1 MALIKCPECGK
12 EYSDTASA
20 CPHCGYTK
28 NTQKYGKELGAGIK
42 EGLKGL
48 NTVCSPKK
56 RKTCILLNVIP
67 ILGFIIF
74 MYIGMSTANDSI
86 SYIGIAFGFCGGIYQ
101 FYVGKIKLGI
111 IYTITM
117 GGFVIGA
124 VLDLFKLLFT
134 KTFKDSNGFPLIY

>member
-1 MALIKCPECGK
+1 MALIKCSECGK
-12 EYSDTASA
+12 EFSDKASA
-20 CPHCGYTK
+20 CPNCGCPNDTR
-28 NTQKYGKELGAGIK
+28 NYGKELGTGIK
-42 EGLKGL
+42 EGIKGL

-67 ILGFIIF
+67 ILGFIVF
-74 MYIGMSTANDSI
+74 MS
-86 SYIGIAFGFCGGIYQ
+86 IGISANNDPISCIGVAFGFCGGIYQ